1 MNSVVKPYYGHKAAS
16 PTTCEPPPQRC
27 STCGM
32 LECLCRP
39 RFFAGQVLTADDLNR
54 LKHYVIAKNRLHNR
68 QLHGWGVV
76 NGLEVTC
83 DACGKGVIV
92 GCGYALSPCGDD
104 IVVCEPVT
112 VDVCALVKQC
122 CQADCHPCE
131 PPPKSTPTNCDED
144 SEWILAIRYTESPA
158 KGIKP
163 LMSSETPGC
172 GCATSESKC
181 KCGHG
186 NGNGDGHSHG
196 HSHGKSGCG
205 CGGGAGKCNCGSK
218 GMKAKPRTAPVQ
230 CEPTVVCEGFAF
242 DVYKKPPDTEDDD
255 DERGLQL
262 NPNSELYKRFA
273 CCIDLLWTRIPKM
286 PGQLTLQN
294 VQANPSAWRQ
304 WACAFKDYL
313 QKYLSTKPGYNCEL
327 LARLNLIVCPPAN
340 SQNLVAQLLQ
350 IIVLLWYVWFDAVL
364 ACFCSALLPP
374 CPEAYPHGCVP
385 LASIKVAGGSCRV
398 LSICNWTIHRKF
410 ATTFPALQY
419 WLSIFPFGTIL
430 RDILDQVCCFQ
441 ISVPEF
447 DDEPEPEPGPTG
459 VVVGV
464 DSTTVHDVQGHKY
477 QRASERVNPK
487 VEHVERLH
495 VATQMARAV
504 VARGMEPIDP
514 HLVIESALLKEKD
527 KGDKHLTAAEIENFP
542 QFLALNQL
550 LRPIA
555 LGALA
560 APEMAPLLARIGE
573 FKTATTG
580 AAETSADVDALK
592 KDVAGLRADVK
603 RQADEIKALKRGRK
617 GGDK

>member
-1 MNSVVKPYYGHKAAS
+1 MNSVVNRYHGHQS
-16 PTTCEPPPQRC
+16 SSLTQCEPPPQRC

-83 DACGKGVIV
+83 DACGTGVIV
-92 GCGYALSPCGDD
+92 SCGYALSPCGDD

-112 VDVCALVKQC
+112 VDVCALIKKC
-122 CQADCHPCE
+122 CQADCNPCE
-131 PPPKSTPTNCDED
+131 PPPKTAPVNCDEE

-163 LMSSETPGC
+163 LMSSEAPGC

-181 KCGHG
+181 TCGHG
-186 NGNGDGHSHG
+186 NSHG
-196 HSHGKSGCG
+196 HAHGHAHAKSGCG
-205 CGGGAGKCNCGSK
+205 CGGGAGKCNCSSTGT
-218 GMKAKPRTAPVQ
+218 KAKPRTAPVQ
-230 CEPTVVCEGFAF
+230 CEPTIVCEGFAF
-242 DVYKKPPDTEDDD
+242 DVYKKPPDTDDD
-255 DERGLQL
+255 DDKDGLQL
-262 NPNSELYKRFA
+262 NPNSELYQRFA
-273 CCIDLLWTRIPKM
+273 CCIDLLWTRLPKM
-286 PGQLTLQN
+286 PGEMNPQN

-313 QKYLSTKPGYNCEL
+313 KKYLSTKPGYNCEL
-327 LARLNLIVCPPAN
+327 LARLNEIICPPAN
-340 SQNLVAQLLQ
+340 SQNLAAQLPE

-374 CPEAYPHGCVP
+374 CPEPYPHGCVP
-385 LASIKVAGGSCRV
+385 LASIKVSGGQCRV

-419 WLSIFPFGTIL
+419 WLSIFPFGAIL
-430 RDILDQVCCFQ
+430 RNILDQVCCFQ

-447 DDEPEPEPGPTG
+447 DTPVPGTTAVPVGIVDPT
-459 VVVGV
+459 
-464 DSTTVHDVQGHKY
+464 SPQDVNALKY
-477 QRASERVNPK
+477 QRASARVNPK
-487 VEHVERLH
+487 VEQVEKLH
-495 VATQMARAV
+495 VAAQMARAV

-514 HLVIESALLKEKD
+514 HVLIESALLKEKD
-527 KGDKHLTAAEIENFP
+527 KGAKHLTAAEIANFP

-555 LGALA
+555 LGALS
-560 APEMAPLLARIGE
+560 APEMAPLLARAAS
-573 FKTATTG
+573 FKADATG
-580 AAETSADVDALK
+580 AAAAAADVDALK
-592 KDVAGLRADVK
+592 KEVAGLRADVT

-617 GGDK
+617 GGEK